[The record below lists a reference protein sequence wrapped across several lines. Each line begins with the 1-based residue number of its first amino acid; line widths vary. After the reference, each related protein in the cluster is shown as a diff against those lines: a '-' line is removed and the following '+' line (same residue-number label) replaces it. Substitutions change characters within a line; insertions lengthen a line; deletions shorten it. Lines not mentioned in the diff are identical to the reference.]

1 MIDPDES
8 AVINEVEFLFNL
20 DKSRNSQMNS
30 EVRDGDNTDVYGVKI
45 FEKHFE
51 KPNFIRN
58 T

>member
-30 EVRDGDNTDVYGVKI
+30 EVRDGDNPDVYGVKI

>member
-1 MIDPDES
+1 VIDPDES

-30 EVRDGDNTDVYGVKI
+30 GVRDGDNPDVYGVKI